1 MAPAPSSATPT
12 PPRSVAPRNWWS
24 RNWKWFVPTGCMTM
38 ILLAIGF
45 FALIF
50 VLVFSAMKSSDAY
63 KEALQRAQTNPA
75 VIEALGTPIKDGMF
89 VSGNTKVENGVG
101 EADLSI
107 PITGPKGSGTIY
119 AVATKSGGN
128 WTYTKLEVEI
138 KGRSER
144 IDLLPAEP
152 AP

>member
-1 MAPAPSSATPT
+1 
-12 PPRSVAPRNWWS
+12 
-24 RNWKWFVPTGCMTM
+24 MTM